1 MFKTLKSKMTM
12 VCIILIMLIAVV
24 GITSIYNITLI
35 NAEIESLMIN
45 NYKSIDAAYN
55 MMDRIQKQNLDIDT
69 YIFENTQSG
78 ITSYYSHGKEFND
91 AYYIEKSNVTE
102 PEEFGIVERIGEL
115 YRDYEMNFS
124 ILQEKMNTKG
134 IKEAREFYY
143 SDIMTNYNKIVD
155 ELSNIKKV
163 NEEAM
168 NKSRKNAIAD
178 GENAR
183 YIIIIV
189 SAMAIISGCAITNY
203 LINKMLKPLSLL
215 NKSIA
220 EVREGNIGNQ
230 VPVTT
235 KDELGDLTIE
245 FNRMNERLQKFE
257 KSTMGKMIKEKN
269 KSLAIIKSIK
279 EPIIVLDKDY
289 RIILINQQCENFFDI
304 QEKVAVNKYFSQ
316 VIKEENIFEAVYEV
330 STHQEIEN
338 KIIKIFREE
347 EEYFFNISVNE
358 IEDEEAKIF
367 GYIVVLQ
374 DITQLKELDIMKGE
388 FLSTISHEFKTSLTS
403 IMIGTS
409 LLESTKMGGL
419 SEKQKKV
426 VEAIKEDGERLNT
439 LISELITLRKMESNK
454 ELYNFSQCNMED
466 IINAS
471 ITTVKSLAEDKEVI
485 LEWDVEED
493 LPIINGDRD
502 KLVWVMNNIISN
514 AIKNCNKD
522 DVIAVRGIKQERKIA
537 VTITDT
543 GCGMPPELT
552 DKIFDKYVRLRNGE
566 TMPLGFGLGMS
577 IAKEIVEGHNGEI
590 WCTSDI
596 GKGSIFTFV
605 IPIEEGK

>member
-69 YIFENTQSG
+69 YIFEDTQNG

-289 RIILINQQCENFFDI
+289 RIILINQQCENFFNI
-304 QEKVAVNKYFSQ
+304 QEKVAVNKYLSQ

-330 STHQEIEN
+330 STNQEIEN

-347 EEYFFNISVNE
+347 EEYFFNISSNE

-471 ITTVKSLAEDKEVI
+471 ITTVKSLSEDKEVI
-485 LEWDVEED
+485 LEWYVEED
-493 LPIINGDRD
+493 LPLINGDRD

-552 DKIFDKYVRLRNGE
+552 DKIFDKYVRLKNGE

-590 WCTSDI
+590 WCTSEV

-605 IPIEEGK
+605 IPMEEGK

>member
-12 VCIILIMLIAVV
+12 ICIILIMLIAVV

-69 YIFENTQSG
+69 YIFEDTQNG

-168 NKSRKNAIAD
+168 NKSRKNAIDD

-289 RIILINQQCENFFDI
+289 RIILINQQCENFFNI

-493 LPIINGDRD
+493 LPLINGDRD

-552 DKIFDKYVRLRNGE
+552 DKIFDKYVRLKNGE

-590 WCTSDI
+590 WCTSEV

-605 IPIEEGK
+605 IPMEEGK

>member
-12 VCIILIMLIAVV
+12 ICIILIMLIAVV

-69 YIFENTQSG
+69 YIFEDIQNG

-168 NKSRKNAIAD
+168 NKSRKNAIDD

-493 LPIINGDRD
+493 LPLINGDRD

-552 DKIFDKYVRLRNGE
+552 DKIFDKYVRLKNGE

-590 WCTSDI
+590 WCTSEV

-605 IPIEEGK
+605 IPMEEGK

>member
-12 VCIILIMLIAVV
+12 ICIILIMLIAVV

-69 YIFENTQSG
+69 YIFEDTQNG

-168 NKSRKNAIAD
+168 NKSRKNAIDD

-289 RIILINQQCENFFDI
+289 RIILINQQCENFFNI

-338 KIIKIFREE
+338 KIIKIFRKE
-347 EEYFFNISVNE
+347 EEYFFNISANE

-493 LPIINGDRD
+493 LPLINGDRD

-605 IPIEEGK
+605 IPMEEGK

>member
-12 VCIILIMLIAVV
+12 ICIILIMLIAVV

-69 YIFENTQSG
+69 YIFEDIQNG

-168 NKSRKNAIAD
+168 NKSRKNAIDD

-279 EPIIVLDKDY
+279 ELIIVLDKDY

-493 LPIINGDRD
+493 LPLINGDRD

-552 DKIFDKYVRLRNGE
+552 DKIFDKYVRLKNGE

-590 WCTSDI
+590 WCTSEV

-605 IPIEEGK
+605 IPMEEGK

>member
-12 VCIILIMLIAVV
+12 ICIILIMLIAVV

-69 YIFENTQSG
+69 YIFEDIQNG

-168 NKSRKNAIAD
+168 NKSRKNAIDD

-485 LEWDVEED
+485 LDWDVEED
-493 LPIINGDRD
+493 LPLINGDRD

-552 DKIFDKYVRLRNGE
+552 DKIFDKYVRLKNGE

-590 WCTSDI
+590 WCTSEV

-605 IPIEEGK
+605 IPMEEGK

>member
-12 VCIILIMLIAVV
+12 ICIILIMLIAVV

-69 YIFENTQSG
+69 YIFEDIQNG

-168 NKSRKNAIAD
+168 NKSRKNAIDD

-409 LLESTKMGGL
+409 LLESTKMGRGL
-419 SEKQKKV
+419 
-426 VEAIKEDGERLNT
+426 
-439 LISELITLRKMESNK
+439 
-454 ELYNFSQCNMED
+454 
-466 IINAS
+466 
-471 ITTVKSLAEDKEVI
+471 I
-485 LEWDVEED
+485 L
-493 LPIINGDRD
+493 
-502 KLVWVMNNIISN
+502 
-514 AIKNCNKD
+514 
-522 DVIAVRGIKQERKIA
+522 
-537 VTITDT
+537 
-543 GCGMPPELT
+543 
-552 DKIFDKYVRLRNGE
+552 
-566 TMPLGFGLGMS
+566 
-577 IAKEIVEGHNGEI
+577 
-590 WCTSDI
+590 
-596 GKGSIFTFV
+596 
-605 IPIEEGK
+605 

>member
-12 VCIILIMLIAVV
+12 ICIILIMLIAVV

-69 YIFENTQSG
+69 YIFEDIQNG

-289 RIILINQQCENFFDI
+289 RIILINQQCENFFNI

-493 LPIINGDRD
+493 LPLINGDRD

-552 DKIFDKYVRLRNGE
+552 DKIFDKYVRLKNGE

-590 WCTSDI
+590 WCTSEV

-605 IPIEEGK
+605 IPMEEGK

>member
-12 VCIILIMLIAVV
+12 ICIILIMLIAVV

-69 YIFENTQSG
+69 YIFEDIQNG

-115 YRDYEMNFS
+115 YRDYEMKFS

-168 NKSRKNAIAD
+168 NKSRKNAIDD

-493 LPIINGDRD
+493 LPLINGDRD

-543 GCGMPPELT
+543 GCGMAPELT
-552 DKIFDKYVRLRNGE
+552 DKIFDKYVRLKNGE

-590 WCTSDI
+590 WCTSEV

-605 IPIEEGK
+605 IPMEEGK

>member
-12 VCIILIMLIAVV
+12 ICIILIMLIAVV

-69 YIFENTQSG
+69 YIFEDIQNG

-168 NKSRKNAIAD
+168 NKSRKNAIDD

-257 KSTMGKMIKEKN
+257 KSTIGKMIKEKN

-289 RIILINQQCENFFDI
+289 RIILINQQCENFFNI

-493 LPIINGDRD
+493 LPLINGDRD

-552 DKIFDKYVRLRNGE
+552 DKIFDKYVRLKNGE

-590 WCTSDI
+590 WCTSEV

-605 IPIEEGK
+605 IPMEEGK

>member
-12 VCIILIMLIAVV
+12 ICIILIMLIAVV

-69 YIFENTQSG
+69 YIFEDIQNG

-168 NKSRKNAIAD
+168 NKSRKNAIDD

-289 RIILINQQCENFFDI
+289 RIILINQQCENFFNI

-493 LPIINGDRD
+493 LPLINGDRD

-552 DKIFDKYVRLRNGE
+552 DKIFDKYVRLKNGE

-590 WCTSDI
+590 WCTSEV

-605 IPIEEGK
+605 IPMEEGK

>member
-12 VCIILIMLIAVV
+12 ICIILIMLIAVV

-69 YIFENTQSG
+69 YIFEDIQNG

-289 RIILINQQCENFFDI
+289 RIILINQQCENFFNI

-485 LEWDVEED
+485 LDWDVEED
-493 LPIINGDRD
+493 LPLINGDRD

-552 DKIFDKYVRLRNGE
+552 DKIFDKYVRLKNGE

-590 WCTSDI
+590 WCTSEV

-605 IPIEEGK
+605 IPMEEGK

>member
-12 VCIILIMLIAVV
+12 ICIILIMLIAVV

-69 YIFENTQSG
+69 YIFEDIQNG

-168 NKSRKNAIAD
+168 NKSRKNAIDD

-289 RIILINQQCENFFDI
+289 RIILINQQCENFFNI

-493 LPIINGDRD
+493 LPLINGDRD

-543 GCGMPPELT
+543 GCGMPPEIT
-552 DKIFDKYVRLRNGE
+552 DKIFDKYVRLKNGE

-590 WCTSDI
+590 WCISEV

-605 IPIEEGK
+605 IPMEKGK

>member
-12 VCIILIMLIAVV
+12 ICIILIMLIAVV

-69 YIFENTQSG
+69 YIFEDIQNG

-115 YRDYEMNFS
+115 YRDYEMKFS

-289 RIILINQQCENFFDI
+289 RIILINQQCENFFNI

-485 LEWDVEED
+485 LDWDVEED
-493 LPIINGDRD
+493 LPLINGDRD

-552 DKIFDKYVRLRNGE
+552 DKIFDKYVRLKNGE

-590 WCTSDI
+590 WCTSEV

-605 IPIEEGK
+605 IPMEEGK

>member
-12 VCIILIMLIAVV
+12 ICIILIMLIAVV

-69 YIFENTQSG
+69 YIFEDIQNG

-289 RIILINQQCENFFDI
+289 RIILINQQCENFFNI

-347 EEYFFNISVNE
+347 EEYFFNISANE

-493 LPIINGDRD
+493 LPLINGDRD

-543 GCGMPPELT
+543 GCGMSPELT
-552 DKIFDKYVRLRNGE
+552 DKIFDKYVRLKNGE

-577 IAKEIVEGHNGEI
+577 IAKKIVEGHNGEI
-590 WCTSDI
+590 WCTSEV

-605 IPIEEGK
+605 IPMEEGK

>member
-12 VCIILIMLIAVV
+12 ICIILIMLIAVV

-69 YIFENTQSG
+69 YIFEDTQNG

-115 YRDYEMNFS
+115 YRDYEMKFS

-168 NKSRKNAIAD
+168 NKSRKNAIDD

-289 RIILINQQCENFFDI
+289 RIILINQQCENFFNI

-493 LPIINGDRD
+493 LPLINGDRD

-552 DKIFDKYVRLRNGE
+552 DKIFDKYVRLKNGE

-590 WCTSDI
+590 WCTSEV

-605 IPIEEGK
+605 IPMEEGK

>member
-1 MFKTLKSKMTM
+1 
-12 VCIILIMLIAVV
+12 
-24 GITSIYNITLI
+24 
-35 NAEIESLMIN
+35 
-45 NYKSIDAAYN
+45 
-55 MMDRIQKQNLDIDT
+55 
-69 YIFENTQSG
+69 
-78 ITSYYSHGKEFND
+78 
-91 AYYIEKSNVTE
+91 
-102 PEEFGIVERIGEL
+102 
-115 YRDYEMNFS
+115 MNFS

-168 NKSRKNAIAD
+168 NKSRKNAIDD

-289 RIILINQQCENFFDI
+289 RIILINQQCENFFNI

-493 LPIINGDRD
+493 LPLINGDRD

-552 DKIFDKYVRLRNGE
+552 DKIFDKYVRLKNGE

-590 WCTSDI
+590 WCTSEV

-605 IPIEEGK
+605 IPMEEGK

>member
-12 VCIILIMLIAVV
+12 VCIILIMFIAVV

-35 NAEIESLMIN
+35 NEEIESLMIN
-45 NYKSIDAAYN
+45 NYRSIDAAYN
-55 MMDRIQKQNLDIDT
+55 MMNLIQKQNLDIDT
-69 YIFENTQSG
+69 YIFENTQEG
-78 ITSYYSHGKEFND
+78 ITSYYSHGKDFND

-102 PEEFGIVERIGEL
+102 PEELAPVERIGNL
-115 YRDYEMNFS
+115 YKDYEMNFS
-124 ILQEKMNTKG
+124 ILQEKMNTQG
-134 IKEAREFYY
+134 AKEARSFYY
-143 SDIMTNYNKIVD
+143 SDIMSNYNNIVG
-155 ELSNIKKV
+155 ELNNIKKV

-168 NKSRKNAIAD
+168 NRSRQNAMGD

-189 SAMAIISGCAITNY
+189 SVIAVISGYMITSY
-203 LINKMLKPLSLL
+203 LINKMLRPLNLL
-215 NKSIA
+215 NKSIT

-257 KSTMGKMIKEKN
+257 KSTMGKLVKEKN

-289 RIILINQQCENFFDI
+289 RIILINQQCESFFNI
-304 QEKVAVNKYFSQ
+304 KEKVAVNRYLSQ
-316 VIKEENIFEAVYEV
+316 VIGDESIFETVYEV
-330 STHQEIEN
+330 STRQEIEN
-338 KIIKIFREE
+338 KIIKIFKDE
-347 EEYFFNISVNE
+347 EEYFFNIAVNE
-358 IEDEEAKIF
+358 IQDEEAKIF

-374 DITQLKELDIMKGE
+374 DITRLKELEMMKGE

-409 LLESTKMGGL
+409 LLESAKMGGL

-426 VEAIKEDGERLNT
+426 VVAIKEDGERLNT

-466 IINAS
+466 IIKAS
-471 ITTVKSLAEDKEVI
+471 VTTVKSLAEDKEVI
-485 LEWDVEED
+485 LEWDVEEE
-493 LPIINGDRD
+493 LPLINGDRE

-522 DVIAVRGIKQERKIA
+522 DVIAVRGISQDKKIA

-543 GCGMPPELT
+543 GCGMPKELT
-552 DKIFDKYVRLRNGE
+552 DKIFDKYVRLKNGE
-566 TMPLGFGLGMS
+566 AMPLGFGLGLS
-577 IAKEIVEGHNGEI
+577 IAKEIVEGHRGEI
-590 WCTSDI
+590 WCTSDV
-596 GKGSIFTFV
+596 GKGSIFTV
-605 IPIEEGK
+605 VLPID

>member
-12 VCIILIMLIAVV
+12 ICIILIMLIAVV

-69 YIFENTQSG
+69 YIFEDIQNG

-168 NKSRKNAIAD
+168 NKSRKNAIDD

-257 KSTMGKMIKEKN
+257 KNTMGKMIKEKN

-289 RIILINQQCENFFDI
+289 RIILINQQCENFFNI

-426 VEAIKEDGERLNT
+426 VEAIKEDGEGLNT

-493 LPIINGDRD
+493 LPLINGDRD

-552 DKIFDKYVRLRNGE
+552 DKIFDKYVRLKNGE

-590 WCTSDI
+590 WCTSEV

-605 IPIEEGK
+605 IPMEEGK

>member
-1 MFKTLKSKMTM
+1 
-12 VCIILIMLIAVV
+12 
-24 GITSIYNITLI
+24 
-35 NAEIESLMIN
+35 
-45 NYKSIDAAYN
+45 
-55 MMDRIQKQNLDIDT
+55 
-69 YIFENTQSG
+69 
-78 ITSYYSHGKEFND
+78 
-91 AYYIEKSNVTE
+91 
-102 PEEFGIVERIGEL
+102 
-115 YRDYEMNFS
+115 
-124 ILQEKMNTKG
+124 
-134 IKEAREFYY
+134 
-143 SDIMTNYNKIVD
+143 MTNYNKIVD

-168 NKSRKNAIAD
+168 NKSRKNAIDD

-409 LLESTKMGGL
+409 LLESTKMGRGL
-419 SEKQKKV
+419 
-426 VEAIKEDGERLNT
+426 
-439 LISELITLRKMESNK
+439 
-454 ELYNFSQCNMED
+454 
-466 IINAS
+466 
-471 ITTVKSLAEDKEVI
+471 I
-485 LEWDVEED
+485 L
-493 LPIINGDRD
+493 
-502 KLVWVMNNIISN
+502 
-514 AIKNCNKD
+514 
-522 DVIAVRGIKQERKIA
+522 
-537 VTITDT
+537 
-543 GCGMPPELT
+543 
-552 DKIFDKYVRLRNGE
+552 
-566 TMPLGFGLGMS
+566 
-577 IAKEIVEGHNGEI
+577 
-590 WCTSDI
+590 
-596 GKGSIFTFV
+596 
-605 IPIEEGK
+605 

>member
-12 VCIILIMLIAVV
+12 ICIILIMLIAVV

-69 YIFENTQSG
+69 YIFEDIQNG

-289 RIILINQQCENFFDI
+289 RIILINQQCENFFNI

-493 LPIINGDRD
+493 LPLINGDRD

-543 GCGMPPELT
+543 GCGMSPELT
-552 DKIFDKYVRLRNGE
+552 DKIFDKYVRLKNGE

-577 IAKEIVEGHNGEI
+577 IAKKIVEGHNGEI
-590 WCTSDI
+590 WCTSEV

-605 IPIEEGK
+605 IPMEEGK

>member
-12 VCIILIMLIAVV
+12 ICIILIMLIAVV

-69 YIFENTQSG
+69 YIFEDTQNG

-168 NKSRKNAIAD
+168 NKSRKNAIDD

-338 KIIKIFREE
+338 KIIKIFRKE
-347 EEYFFNISVNE
+347 EEYFFNISANE

-605 IPIEEGK
+605 IPMEEGK

>member
-12 VCIILIMLIAVV
+12 ICIILIMLIAVV

-69 YIFENTQSG
+69 YIFEDIQNG

-168 NKSRKNAIAD
+168 NKSRKNAIDD

-493 LPIINGDRD
+493 LPLINGDRD

-522 DVIAVRGIKQERKIA
+522 DVIAVRGVKQERKIA

-552 DKIFDKYVRLRNGE
+552 DKIFDKYVRLKNGE

-590 WCTSDI
+590 WCTSEV

-605 IPIEEGK
+605 IPMEEGK

>member
-1 MFKTLKSKMTM
+1 
-12 VCIILIMLIAVV
+12 MLIAVV

-69 YIFENTQSG
+69 YIFEDTQNG

-168 NKSRKNAIAD
+168 NKSRKNAIDD

-289 RIILINQQCENFFDI
+289 RIILINQQCENFFNI

-493 LPIINGDRD
+493 LPLINGDRD

-552 DKIFDKYVRLRNGE
+552 DKIFDKYVRLKNGE

-590 WCTSDI
+590 WCTSEV

-605 IPIEEGK
+605 IPMEEGK

>member
-12 VCIILIMLIAVV
+12 ICIILIMLIAVV

-69 YIFENTQSG
+69 YIFEDIQNG

-168 NKSRKNAIAD
+168 NKSRKNAIDD

-289 RIILINQQCENFFDI
+289 RIILINQQCENFFNI

-471 ITTVKSLAEDKEVI
+471 ITTVKSLSEDKEVI
-485 LEWDVEED
+485 LEWYVEED
-493 LPIINGDRD
+493 LPLINGDRD

-552 DKIFDKYVRLRNGE
+552 DKIFDKYVRLKNGE

-590 WCTSDI
+590 WCTSEV

-605 IPIEEGK
+605 IPMEEGK